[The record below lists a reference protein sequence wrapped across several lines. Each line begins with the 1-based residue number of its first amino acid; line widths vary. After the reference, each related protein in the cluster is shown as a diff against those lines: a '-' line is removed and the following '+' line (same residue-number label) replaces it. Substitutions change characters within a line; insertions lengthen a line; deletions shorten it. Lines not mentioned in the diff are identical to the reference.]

1 MVYKLER
8 GYLKQIL
15 LTNQPRLEWS
25 RDHSISIKVMCNP
38 DKQLFSGVF
47 ETEGKQGGLRGNKK
61 WGRGLKEVLLLRI
74 AEKQVNATEG
84 YEVKRGFVFIRWKI
98 MQHVCYW
105 EWINVEGEKG
115 TEREKVYCWIKVH
128 KKGMTKKHKSLK
140 AGMPSDF
147 NREKADSRGIHVSRL
162 WIRLR
167 RWEVCCYF
175 LHEAWSKVT
184 NLG

>member
-1 MVYKLER
+1 MVYNLGR

-25 RDHSISIKVMCNP
+25 RDHSISIKVMCNLH
-38 DKQLFSGVF
+38 KQIFSGVF

-61 WGRGLKEVLLLRI
+61 WGRRLKEVLLLRI
-74 AEKQVNATEG
+74 AEKQVSATEG
-84 YEVKRGFVFIRWKI
+84 YEVKRGFVFIRWEI
-98 MQHVCYW
+98 MQHVCWW
-105 EWINVEGEKG
+105 EWINVEGEIDS
-115 TEREKVYCWIKVH
+115 EREKMYCWIKSMR
-128 KKGMTKKHKSLK
+128 KGWLKSTNEK

-147 NREKADSRGIHVSRL
+147 NREKADSRGMRVSRL
-162 WIRLR
+162 WILLGR
-167 RWEVCCYF
+167 REVCCYF